1 MASQNL
7 DPSNFVDQM
16 RLNTGDFIED
26 EPYLEDSIYVYFY
39 GLAGNSVIDGSIM
52 ALESI
57 INNIA
62 LSPQRWQI
70 GDASETGPLITALT
84 ERLQALKT
92 RKTNSKVPVLLHS
105 DRRNWCDFDEA
116 FGQSS
121 KHLTNWKYK

>member
-1 MASQNL
+1 MASTNL

-39 GLAGNSVIDGSIM
+39 ELAGNSVIDGSIM

-70 GDASETGPLITALT
+70 GEASETGPLVTALT
-84 ERLQALKT
+84 ERLTALT
-92 RKTNSKVPVLLHS
+92 ERRKGAKVPVILKS
-105 DRRNWCDFDEA
+105 DRKNWCDFNDA
-116 FGQSS
+116 FGQQS
-121 KHLTNWKYK
+121 NQFRKY

>member
-1 MASQNL
+1 MASTNL

-39 GLAGNSVIDGSIM
+39 ELAGNSVIDGSIM

-70 GDASETGPLITALT
+70 GDASETGPLITALN
-84 ERLQALKT
+84 ERLVSLQSRRTGA
-92 RKTNSKVPVLLHS
+92 KVPVILRS
-105 DRRNWCDFDEA
+105 DRKNWSDFDKA
-116 FGQSS
+116 FRNNCDD
-121 KHLTNWKYK
+121 HLRKI

>member
-1 MASQNL
+1 MASAKL

-26 EPYLEDSIYVYFY
+26 EPYLEDSVYVYFY
-39 GLAGNSVIDGSIM
+39 NLAGNSVIDGSIM

-70 GDASETGPLITALT
+70 GDASETGPLITALN
-84 ERLQALKT
+84 ERLVSLKS
-92 RKTNSKVPVLLHS
+92 RRSGAKVPVVLRS
-105 DRRNWCDFDEA
+105 DRKNWNDFDKA
-116 FGQSS
+116 FSLS
-121 KHLTNWKYK
+121 CDDHLRKY

>member
-1 MASQNL
+1 MASAKL

-26 EPYLEDSIYVYFY
+26 EPYLEDSVYVYFY
-39 GLAGNSVIDGSIM
+39 NLAGNSVIDGSIM

-70 GDASETGPLITALT
+70 GDASETGPLITALN
-84 ERLQALKT
+84 ERLVSLKS
-92 RKTNSKVPVLLHS
+92 RRSGAKVPVVLRS
-105 DRRNWCDFDEA
+105 DRKNWNDFDKA
-116 FGQSS
+116 FSLSCDDQ
-121 KHLTNWKYK
+121 LRKY

>member
-1 MASQNL
+1 MASTNL

-39 GLAGNSVIDGSIM
+39 NLAGNSVIDGSIM

-70 GDASETGPLITALT
+70 GDAPETGPLITALN
-84 ERLQALKT
+84 ERLVSLKS
-92 RKTNSKVPVLLHS
+92 RRSGAKVPVILRS
-105 DRRNWCDFDEA
+105 DRKSWNDFDKA
-116 FGQSS
+116 FGDNYSTYN
-121 KHLTNWKYK
+121 KR

>member
-1 MASQNL
+1 MASTNL

-26 EPYLEDSIYVYFY
+26 EPYLEDSIYVWFY
-39 GLAGNSVIDGSIM
+39 EQSGNSVLDGSIL

-70 GDASETGPLITALT
+70 GEASETGPLISALT
-84 ERLQALKT
+84 ERLESLKN
-92 RKTNSKVPVLLHS
+92 RKPTARPSVVIHS
-105 DRRNWCDFDEA
+105 DRKNWCDFDKA
-116 FGQSS
+116 FGQEANQFRNYL
-121 KHLTNWKYK
+121 K

>member
-1 MASQNL
+1 MASTNL

-39 GLAGNSVIDGSIM
+39 NLAGNSVIDGSIM

-70 GDASETGPLITALT
+70 GDASETGPLVEALT
-84 ERLQALKT
+84 ARLVSLQSRRTGA
-92 RKTNSKVPVLLHS
+92 KVPVILRS
-105 DRRNWCDFDEA
+105 DRKNWNDFDKA
-116 FGQSS
+116 FGGECSQFA
-121 KHLTNWKYK
+121 NRYI

>member
-1 MASQNL
+1 MASTNL

-39 GLAGNSVIDGSIM
+39 NLAGNSVIDGSIM

-62 LSPQRWQI
+62 LSPQEWRI
-70 GDASETGPLITALT
+70 GEASERGPLITALT
-84 ERLQALKT
+84 ERLAALKVRRT
-92 RKTNSKVPVLLHS
+92 GSKVPVILRS
-105 DRRNWCDFDEA
+105 DRKNWSDFDKA
-116 FGQSS
+116 FGDNYSTYD
-121 KHLTNWKYK
+121 KR

>member
-1 MASQNL
+1 MASTNL
-7 DPSNFVDQM
+7 DPANFVDQM

-39 GLAGNSVIDGSIM
+39 NLAGNSVIDGSIM

-70 GDASETGPLITALT
+70 GDASETGPLITALN
-84 ERLQALKT
+84 ERLVSLQSRRTGA
-92 RKTNSKVPVLLHS
+92 KVPVILRS
-105 DRRNWCDFDEA
+105 DRRNWNDFDKA
-116 FGQSS
+116 FSNS
-121 KHLTNWKYK
+121 CDDHLRKY

>member
-1 MASQNL
+1 MASTNL
-7 DPSNFVDQM
+7 DPANFVDQM

-39 GLAGNSVIDGSIM
+39 NLAGNSVIDGSIM

-70 GDASETGPLITALT
+70 GDASETGPLVAALN
-84 ERLQALKT
+84 ERLVSLRSRRSGA
-92 RKTNSKVPVLLHS
+92 KVPVILRS
-105 DRRNWCDFDEA
+105 DRRNWSDFDKA
-116 FGQSS
+116 FSGSCDD
-121 KHLTNWKYK
+121 HMRKY

>member
-1 MASQNL
+1 MASTNL

-39 GLAGNSVIDGSIM
+39 NLAGNSVIDGSIM

-62 LSPQRWQI
+62 LSPQRWEI
-70 GDASETGPLITALT
+70 GDASETGPLITALN
-84 ERLQALKT
+84 ERLVSLKSRRT
-92 RKTNSKVPVLLHS
+92 GAKVPVILRS
-105 DRRNWCDFDEA
+105 DRKNWSDFDKA
-116 FGQSS
+116 FSNS
-121 KHLTNWKYK
+121 CDDHLRKY